1 MKQQLKSKTR
11 TGTPTDEEVVV
22 PDQVT
27 PSVTET
33 ETEAVLDVIEATL
46 AEEIITVDDLLET
59 AAEAKTERVAAAS
72 TRGWMNASASA
83 RGWTSSGRVD

>member
-11 TGTPTDEEVVV
+11 IETPKEEEVIV

-27 PSVTET
+27 TPTTTET
-33 ETEAVLDVIEATL
+33 EVVLDIIETTL

-72 TRGWMNASASA
+72 TRGWMNTSASA
-83 RGWTSSGRVD
+83 RAWTSDGRVD

>member
-59 AAEAKTERVAAAS
+59 AATAKTERVAALS
-72 TRGWMNASASA
+72 IRGWMNTSASA
-83 RGWTSSGRVD
+83 RAWTSSGRVD

>member
-11 TGTPTDEEVVV
+11 IETPKEEEVIV

-27 PSVTET
+27 TPTTTET
-33 ETEAVLDVIEATL
+33 EVVLDIIETTL

-59 AAEAKTERVAAAS
+59 ASEAKTERVAAAS
-72 TRGWMNASASA
+72 TRGWMNASSSA
-83 RGWTSSGRVD
+83 RGWTSDGRVD